1 MAIQV
6 IRRNSPRS
14 TAEREGQF
22 RNTAIWQYSN
32 LAHKKKQSTVNSR
45 QSTVHRKNRLQGPSH
60 EADSLLS
67 LEYGI
72 QAFEKL
78 PNLVLQM
85 GSDLRQP
92 EEKFLK
98 LLPIE
103 FKSVS
108 LPE

>member
-32 LAHKKKQSTVNSR
+32 LAHKKK